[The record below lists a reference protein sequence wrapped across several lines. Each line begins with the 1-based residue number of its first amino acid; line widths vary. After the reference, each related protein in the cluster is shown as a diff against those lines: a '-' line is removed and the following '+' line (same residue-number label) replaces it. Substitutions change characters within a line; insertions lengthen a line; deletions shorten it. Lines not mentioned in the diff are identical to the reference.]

1 MKKAGIY
8 LGLLCGL
15 TVGAGVMAVPP
26 GSAPTGAAKPAEA
39 RVAATGADGNYQLG
53 ERLKQS
59 AAPKAG
65 QAATGEF
72 KEVTWE
78 ALVPKDWDP
87 MKAFK
92 NMDLN
97 AMSDAD
103 PRAMDMLQKLRE
115 EWDNAPVERS
125 MNGARIRIPG
135 FIVPL
140 DTQRGQIK
148 EFLLVPYFGGCI
160 HSPPPPANQI
170 ISVVSAKPLKMQ
182 TMDAVWISGVL
193 ELARSDTSM
202 GSSGYRM
209 KAVTVT
215 PYVAPKNR

>member
-8 LGLLCGL
+8 IGLLCGL
-15 TVGAGVMAVPP
+15 INSAGALAAPP
-26 GSAPTGAAKPAEA
+26 GPASSGIGKPAEPRA
-39 RVAATGADGNYQLG
+39 AATSADGNYRLG
-53 ERLKQS
+53 DRLQQS
-59 AAPKAG
+59 KAPKAD
-65 QAATGEF
+65 QPADSEF

-92 NMDLN
+92 GLDLN

-115 EWDNAPVERS
+115 AWDNAPVERS

-170 ISVVSAKPLKMQ
+170 ISVVSPKPLKMQ

-193 ELARSDTSM
+193 ETARSDTSM
-202 GSSGYRM
+202 GNSGYRM
-209 KAVTVT
+209 KAVAVT
-215 PYVAPKNR
+215 PYVPPKSK

>member
-1 MKKAGIY
+1 MKKTGIY
-8 LGLLCGL
+8 IGLLCGL
-15 TVGAGVMAVPP
+15 VHGTGVLAAPPSAVG
-26 GSAPTGAAKPAEA
+26 KPAET
-39 RVAATGADGNYQLG
+39 RAAVTSADDNYQLG
-53 ERLKQS
+53 DRLQQSKAPKADQS
-59 AAPKAG
+59 AADA
-65 QAATGEF
+65 F

-78 ALVPKDWDP
+78 ALVPKNWDP

-92 NMDLN
+92 DMDLN

-103 PRAMDMLQKLRE
+103 PRAMDMLHKLRE
-115 EWDNAPVERS
+115 EWDNAPVDRS

-135 FIVPL
+135 FIGPL

-193 ELARSDTSM
+193 ETSRSDTSM

-209 KAVTVT
+209 KAVAVT
-215 PYVAPKNR
+215 PYVPPKNR

>member
-8 LGLLCGL
+8 LGLLCSL
-15 TVGAGVMAVPP
+15 MHSAGVLAVPP
-26 GSAPTGAAKPAEA
+26 GPSSSSAGKPAEA
-39 RVAATGADGNYQLG
+39 RAATTTNDGNYRLG
-53 ERLKQS
+53 ERLQQS
-59 AAPKAG
+59 KAPKADP
-65 QAATGEF
+65 AAAREF

-87 MKAFK
+87 AKAFK
-92 NMDLN
+92 GMDLN
-97 AMSDAD
+97 AMNDAD

-115 EWDNAPVERS
+115 AWDNAPVERS

-193 ELARSDTSM
+193 ETSRSDTSM

-215 PYVAPKNR
+215 PYVPPKNK

>member
-8 LGLLCGL
+8 MGLLWAL
-15 TVGAGVMAVPP
+15 TQSAGVLAAPPSSGVGKPSETRSAVT
-26 GSAPTGAAKPAEA
+26 SAY
-39 RVAATGADGNYQLG
+39 GNYQLG
-53 ERLKQS
+53 DRLQQS
-59 AAPKAG
+59 KTPKAG
-65 QAATGEF
+65 QAGAGEF

-92 NMDLN
+92 DMDFN

-103 PRAMDMLQKLRE
+103 PRAMDMLHKLRE

-140 DTQRGQIK
+140 DIQRGQIK
-148 EFLLVPYFGGCI
+148 EFLLVPYFGSCI

-193 ELARSDTSM
+193 ETSRSDTSM

-215 PYVAPKNR
+215 PYEPTKNN